1 MLEKYVILLDH
12 NYPKKKK
19 SLLNNQPNFGV
30 KDLDMARSSLEVISA
45 ELSSKQIED
54 LKKDNSQFISFAPAM
69 PVKLLKPIAKSVPQ
83 NNNQL
88 LWNIETVCPERSSYT
103 GKGIICAVLD
113 TGIDKSSE
121 AFKGIT
127 LIEKDFTTEGNG
139 DVIGHGTHCAGIFFG
154 RTILGQR
161 IGIADG
167 VEKALIGKVISK
179 ENNDISSILN
189 GIDWS
194 VKNGANVISMSLGI
208 DYPGHVEK
216 LTHEYNMPV
225 QLATSR
231 ALYDYRNTIKLFE
244 TYFSYLDAQTKRGS
258 LQNIVMVAAAGNESR
273 RDLDPNFVINLSPPA
288 VIDGII
294 SVSALK
300 KKGQKLSTAYF
311 SNIGATISAP
321 GVDIASADINGL
333 TVSMSGTSMAAP
345 HVAGCAALWAE
356 KLLEINSFNRQNLY
370 AHLLTSAK
378 KENISDWREVDHGV
392 GLVQTPF

>member
-1 MLEKYVILLDH
+1 VILLDH
-12 NYPKKKK
+12 SYAKKKK
-19 SLLNNQPNFGV
+19 SLMNNQPNFNL
-30 KDLDMARSSLEVISA
+30 KDLDIEKGNIEVISA
-45 ELSSKQIED
+45 ELSLKQIED
-54 LKKDNSQFISFAPAM
+54 LKKNNSQFISYAPAM
-69 PVKLLKPIAKSVPQ
+69 PVKLIKPIAKLAVE

-88 LWNIETVCPERSSYT
+88 LWNIETVCPQRSRYT

-154 RTILGQR
+154 RTILGQS
-161 IGIADG
+161 IGIANG

-179 ENNDISSILN
+179 GNNDVSAILN

-194 VKNGANVISMSLGI
+194 VKNGANIISMSLGI
-208 DYPGHVEK
+208 DYPGYVEK
-216 LTHEYNMPV
+216 LTQEYNMPV
-225 QLATSR
+225 QLATSK
-231 ALYDYRNTIKLFE
+231 ALYDYRNTMRLFE

-258 LQNIVMVAAAGNESR
+258 LQTIIMVAAAGNESR

-294 SVSALK
+294 SVSALEK
-300 KKGQKLSTAYF
+300 KEQKLSTAYF

-321 GVDIASADINGL
+321 GVDIISADINGL

-345 HVAGCAALWAE
+345 HVAGCAAQWAE
-356 KLLEINSFNRQNLY
+356 KLSETNSFNRQNLY
-370 AHLLTSAK
+370 AYLLTSAK
-378 KENISDWREVDHGV
+378 KENIYDWREVDHGV
-392 GLVQTPF
+392 GVVQTPF